1 MAAARKLGR
10 PLLFV
15 TSNEVAA
22 QRVREDLN
30 ALLGGGAALL
40 PARDI
45 SFVRTAASSRELTM
59 RRLEALGAAATGE
72 AKAMVMSAE
81 TLLCRQ
87 MPRERFLQNVL
98 EITPDMRV
106 EPTELVA
113 RLVEAGYE
121 RTALVEARGQCA
133 LRGGIL
139 DVYPVGMPEAV
150 RLEFFDDEVDSLRAF
165 DVMTSAPPPI
175 SSASAFTPPRKRCS
189 PARNTCARRTRSRR
203 CSPIAPGRCAARAG
217 KSASSASS
225 TSSPTRIF

>member
-1 MAAARKLGR
+1 MYEDLSCLFAPLEATSEFGALTDALSRPGAALACGLDDAQKLHLTVAAARKLGR

-72 AKAMVMSAE
+72 AKALVMSAE

-87 MPRERFLQNVL
+87 MPRERFLQNVI

-106 EPTELVA
+106 EPMELIA
-113 RLVEAGYE
+113 RLVSAGYE

-150 RLEFFDDEVDSLRAF
+150 RLEFFDDEVDSLRAS
-165 DVMTSAPPPI
+165 TSAV
-175 SSASAFTPPRKRCS
+175 
-189 PARNTCARRTRSRR
+189 RS
-203 CSPIAPGRCAARAG
+203 
-217 KSASSASS
+217 
-225 TSSPTRIF
+225 